1 MYKRGEQNAVVL
13 KGEKKGGGA
22 LDMKHNI
29 PQAIMLPTCVNIQ
42 YFFF

>member
-1 MYKRGEQNAVVL
+1 MQSL
-13 KGEKKGGGA
+13 KGIKKGRGT

-29 PQAIMLPTCVNIQ
+29 PQGIMLPTCVNIQ